1 MDGLQSSTE
10 SILGFL
16 AVRQREPHGFFGGY
30 LVVNSRARPLEFHCT
45 LPVQPTRAQQIL
57 YGATLTEYICGE
69 LIARA
74 LLGKAAARPQLVLTD
89 CYASLA
95 VRHWMDQPLLHVAAD
110 TLPSM
115 KGSIE
120 DRTTDDLEGFTIP
133 ELTVRDSRYVS
144 RQRHN
149 ATFSCLTSYG
159 RDMDGLDCLADF
171 EGSLDLL
178 EPFSRIV
185 EALAEAHP
193 RSRAA

>member
-74 LLGKAAARPQLVLTD
+74 LLGKAAAKPKLVLTD

-95 VRHWMDQPLLHVAAD
+95 VRHWMDQPLLHVVAD
-110 TLPSM
+110 SLRSA
-115 KGSIE
+115 E
-120 DRTTDDLEGFTIP
+120 DRTTDDWEGFTIP
-133 ELTVRDSRYVS
+133 EMAVRDSRYTS
-144 RQRHN
+144 RPRDN

-159 RDMDGLDCLADF
+159 RDMEGLDCLAEF

>member
-1 MDGLQSSTE
+1 MDGSQSSTE

-30 LVVNSRARPLEFHCT
+30 LIVNSRARPLEFHCT

-57 YGATLTEYICGE
+57 YGVTLTEYLCGE

-74 LLGKAAARPQLVLTD
+74 LLAKATVKPKLVLTD
-89 CYASLA
+89 CRASLA
-95 VRHWMDQPLLHVAAD
+95 VRHFVDQSLLHVTAD
-110 TLPSM
+110 
-115 KGSIE
+115 SIQANE
-120 DRTTDDLEGFTIP
+120 GLVRDDVEGFFIP
-133 ELTVRDSRYVS
+133 DIISRDSRYMS
-144 RQRHN
+144 RQRDD
-149 ATFSCLTSYG
+149 AIFSCLASYE
-159 RDMDGLDCLADF
+159 RDMESLDCLAEF